1 MRLVSYDDGRV
12 GYLADRQVISLP
24 VRTMRD
30 VIASWNAGGLPVSG
44 HQEAI
49 PLRDVRLRVPVA
61 DPSKIIAAPV
71 NYRDH
76 QAEMNV
82 DTQVGALGF
91 FLKAPS
97 SLLDPGGTIQLPY
110 HDRRFDQEGE
120 LALVI
125 GRTARQVSEQDALS
139 CVFGYT
145 GLLDITM
152 RGGEDRSARKSFDTF
167 TPMGPVLVTADE
179 FGDPGEVE
187 LRCWVSGKLRQKATT
202 RDLGLG
208 RGAAGV
214 LRILGHDPL
223 SGRCDRYRYPGWRR
237 AAHGGRHHPP
247 GAVWTRARPGG
258 PGRCRRHDRVTD
270 LRPQPR
276 TSPAAGPGARTSAV
290 TTHTEPAA
298 RLADGGGDGSQPGSW
313 PRTGGNRAIFSRSPR
328 SMWLRM

>member
-12 GYLADRQVISLP
+12 GYLASDQVIPLP
-24 VRTMRD
+24 ARTMRD
-30 VIASWNAGGLPVSG
+30 VIASWSAGTLPVPDR
-44 HQEAI
+44 EAGI

-76 QAEMNV
+76 QAEMST

-125 GRTARQVSEQDALS
+125 GRTARQVSVQDALS

-152 RGGEDRSARKSFDTF
+152 RGGEDRSTRKSFDTF
-167 TPMGPVLVTADE
+167 TPMGPVLSTADE
-179 FGDPGEVE
+179 FGDPDDVE
-187 LRCWVSGKLRQKATT
+187 LRCWVSGDLRQKAST
-202 RDLGLG
+202 RDLIWGVARLVSYASSVTTLYPGDVITTGTPAGVGPLIAGDTIRLELSGLG
-208 RGAAGV
+208 LDLTAQVAADNTIASPTSGHNRGPVPPPA
-214 LRILGHDPL
+214 P
-223 SGRCDRYRYPGWRR
+223 PR
-237 AAHGGRHHPP
+237 AA
-247 GAVWTRARPGG
+247 
-258 PGRCRRHDRVTD
+258 
-270 LRPQPR
+270 
-276 TSPAAGPGARTSAV
+276 
-290 TTHTEPAA
+290 E
-298 RLADGGGDGSQPGSW
+298 
-313 PRTGGNRAIFSRSPR
+313 
-328 SMWLRM
+328 

>member
-1 MRLVSYDDGRV
+1 MRLVSYDDGQV
-12 GYLADRQVISLP
+12 GCLAGDQVIP
-24 VRTMRD
+24 QPARTMRD
-30 VIASWNAGGLPVSG
+30 VIASWNAGELAVSEHEDG
-44 HQEAI
+44 I

-82 DTQVGALGF
+82 ETQVGALGF

-125 GRTARQVSEQDALS
+125 GRTARRVGEQDALS

-179 FGDPGEVE
+179 FGNPDDVE
-187 LRCWVSGKLRQKATT
+187 LRCWVSGELRQKAST
-202 RDLGLG
+202 RDLIWSVARLVSYASSVTTLHPGDVITTGTPAGVGPLAAGDTIRLKLSGLG
-208 RGAAGV
+208 LDLTVQVAADDAIASPTSGHTRGPV
-214 LRILGHDPL
+214 
-223 SGRCDRYRYPGWRR
+223 
-237 AAHGGRHHPP
+237 PP
-247 GAVWTRARPGG
+247 PPPARP
-258 PGRCRRHDRVTD
+258 PHR
-270 LRPQPR
+270 
-276 TSPAAGPGARTSAV
+276 
-290 TTHTEPAA
+290 
-298 RLADGGGDGSQPGSW
+298 
-313 PRTGGNRAIFSRSPR
+313 
-328 SMWLRM
+328 

>member
-12 GYLADRQVISLP
+12 GALAGDHVLPLP

-30 VIASWNAGGLPVSG
+30 AIAAWDAGELALPRPD
-44 HQEAI
+44 QAI
-49 PLRDVRLRVPVA
+49 PLGEVRLRVPVA

-82 DTQVGALGF
+82 DAQVGALGF

-125 GRTARQVSEQDALS
+125 GRTARRVSEPDALS

-152 RGGEDRSARKSFDTF
+152 RGGEDRSARKSFETF

-179 FGDPGEVE
+179 FGDPGDVE
-187 LRCWVSGKLRQKATT
+187 LRCLVSGELRQKAST
-202 RDLGLG
+202 RDLIWGVARLVAYASSVTTLYPGDVISTGTPAGVGPLAAGDTIRLELSGLG
-208 RGAAGV
+208 LALTARVAADGATASPTSGAGRGPV
-214 LRILGHDPL
+214 
-223 SGRCDRYRYPGWRR
+223 
-237 AAHGGRHHPP
+237 PP
-247 GAVWTRARPGG
+247 ARPA
-258 PGRCRRHDRVTD
+258 
-270 LRPQPR
+270 RPPER
-276 TSPAAGPGARTSAV
+276 
-290 TTHTEPAA
+290 
-298 RLADGGGDGSQPGSW
+298 
-313 PRTGGNRAIFSRSPR
+313 
-328 SMWLRM
+328 